1 MFPFFGNK
9 NENGLKNLI
18 KSAKDRANVRCASC
32 ETEFAAADMAK
43 ASYICPKCG
52 KYQRIAPRD
61 RIELICDKNT
71 FEEIAGNITSRDFL
85 SFPGYADKLNKSKA
99 QTGESEAVICG
110 SAKIDGEKCVIF
122 VMDARF
128 MMASMGSAVGE
139 RIARAFEYA
148 EERKLPVIGF
158 TASGGARM
166 QEGIVSLMQMAK
178 TSAAVKRHSDGGNLY
193 VTVLTDPTTGGVT
206 ASFAMLGD
214 IILAEPKA
222 LVGFAGRRVVEQTTK
237 TKLPD
242 NFQSA
247 EFISEHG
254 FCDSI
259 VERTELRSTLAN
271 ILKMHK
277 PSSEKAKG
285 RF

>member
-1 MFPFFGNK
+1 MFHFFENK
-9 NENGLKNLI
+9 NESGSKNLI
-18 KSAKDRANVRCASC
+18 KSAKNRENIKCTACD
-32 ETEFAAADMAK
+32 TEFSAVEMAK
-43 ASYICPKCG
+43 SQFVCPKCG
-52 KYQRIAPRD
+52 KYQRITPRD
-61 RIELICDKNT
+61 RIALVCDKDS
-71 FEEIAGNITSRDFL
+71 FEEIAGNVTGRDFL
-85 SFPGYADKLNKSKA
+85 SFPGYADKLKKLRE
-99 QTGESEAVICG
+99 QTGENEAVICG
-110 SAKIDGEKCVIF
+110 SAKIDGEKCVVF
-122 VMDARF
+122 VMDTRF

-148 EERKLPVIGF
+148 EERNLPIIGF

-178 TSAAVKRHSDGGNLY
+178 TSAAVKRHSQSGNLY
-193 VTVLTDPTTGGVT
+193 ITVLTDPTTGGVT

-214 IILAEPKA
+214 IILAEPKS

-247 EFISEHG
+247 EFLKEHG
-254 FCDSI
+254 FIDSI
-259 VERTELRSTLAN
+259 VDRASLRDTLSE

-277 PSSEKAKG
+277 PACQ
-285 RF
+285 RRA